1 MSPGSTL
8 VDNLKSLS
16 ICWHD
21 KNPSALLLK
30 YSRRSS
36 VIIHSATSVLTVW
49 VVRARGNTAEIVE
62 TLELAV
68 AESAETLLELPGTG
82 ADIVSEFEL
91 AELPGT
97 GADINE
103 FELAVAES
111 AETLLELPGTGADIN
126 EFELA
131 ELSGTG
137 ADINEFELAE
147 LSGTG
152 ADINEFEL
160 AVAESAGT
168 LLALPGTGADIIDI
182 VSEFELALAV
192 ADTETLLAVL
202 QNSVIFLFL
211 FNNSFN

>member
-1 MSPGSTL
+1 MTFL
-8 VDNLKSLS
+8 
-16 ICWHD
+16 
-21 KNPSALLLK
+21 
-30 YSRRSS
+30 
-36 VIIHSATSVLTVW
+36 
-49 VVRARGNTAEIVE
+49 
-62 TLELAV
+62 
-68 AESAETLLELPGTG
+68 
-82 ADIVSEFEL
+82 
-91 AELPGT
+91 
-97 GADINE
+97 ADINE

-137 ADINEFELAE
+137 ADINEFELA
-147 LSGTG
+147 
-152 ADINEFEL
+152 
-160 AVAESAGT
+160 VAESAGI

>member
-1 MSPGSTL
+1 MSESNNKVKPNEKCIYCNRERTL
-8 VDNLKSLS
+8 VVHLGFGTKMESFKD
-16 ICWHD
+16 IDHW
-21 KNPSALLLK
+21 AVTIWQ
-30 YSRRSS
+30 RSN
-36 VIIHSATSVLTVW
+36 
-49 VVRARGNTAEIVE
+49 R
-62 TLELAV
+62 
-68 AESAETLLELPGTG
+68 ELP
-82 ADIVSEFEL
+82 
-91 AELPGT
+91 
-97 GADINE
+97 
-103 FELAVAES
+103 
-111 AETLLELPGTGADIN
+111 
-126 EFELA
+126 
-131 ELSGTG
+131 GTG